1 MARVKIEFPD
11 YVIGAVTIPVRI
23 TDINYGNHVGN
34 DSFVSII
41 HEARVQW
48 LKQHSF
54 SELNIDGVSLIMSDL
69 AVEFKKE
76 SFYGDMIE
84 VKLSSGEISRVGFE
98 LYYQLSVVRNNE
110 TVLLAN
116 AKTGM
121 VCYDYTAK
129 KVSAVPDVLKK
140 LLSTNIAE

>member
-1 MARVKIEFPD
+1 MARIKIDFPEKI
-11 YVIGAVTIPVRI
+11 IGNVTIPVRI

-48 LKQHSF
+48 LAQHGF
-54 SELNIDGVSLIMSDL
+54 TELNVAGTSLIMGDL

-76 SFYGDMIE
+76 SYYGDSIDI
-84 VKLSSGEISRVGFE
+84 KLGAGEISRVGFE
-98 LYYQLSVVRNNE
+98 LYYQFWVIRNNE
-110 TVLLAN
+110 TIVLAN

-121 VCYDYTAK
+121 VCYDYAAK
-129 KVSAVPDVLKK
+129 KVTGVPDILKEI
-140 LLSTNIAE
+140 LE

>member
-1 MARVKIEFPD
+1 MARVKIDFPEKI
-11 YVIGAVTIPVRI
+11 IGSVTIPVRI

-48 LKQHSF
+48 LSQQGF
-54 SELNIDGVSLIMSDL
+54 SELNIAGTSLIMSDL
-69 AVEFKKE
+69 VIEFKKE
-76 SFYGDMIE
+76 SYYGDSIDI
-84 VKLSSGEISRVGFE
+84 KLGAGEISRVAFE

-110 TVLLAN
+110 TIVLVN

-121 VCYDYTAK
+121 VCYDYAAK
-129 KVSAVPDVLKK
+129 KVTAVPDVLKK
-140 LLSTNIAE
+140 ILE

>member
-48 LKQHSF
+48 LSQHGF
-54 SELNIDGVSLIMSDL
+54 SELNIAGTSLIMSDL
-69 AVEFKKE
+69 VIEFKKE
-76 SFYGDMIE
+76 SYYGDSIDI
-84 VKLSSGEISRVGFE
+84 KLGAGEISRVAFE

-110 TVLLAN
+110 TIVLVN

-121 VCYDYTAK
+121 VCYDYAAK
-129 KVSAVPDVLKK
+129 KVASVPEELKK
-140 LLSTNIAE
+140 LLE

>member
-1 MARVKIEFPD
+1 MARVKIDFPEKI
-11 YVIGAVTIPVRI
+11 IGSITIPVRI

-48 LKQHSF
+48 LSQHGF
-54 SELNIDGVSLIMSDL
+54 SELNIAGTSLIMSDL
-69 AVEFKKE
+69 VIEFKKE
-76 SFYGDMIE
+76 SYYGDSIDI
-84 VKLSSGEISRVGFE
+84 KLAAGEISRVAFE

-110 TVLLAN
+110 TIVLVN

-129 KVSAVPDVLKK
+129 KVTAVPEVLKK
-140 LLSTNIAE
+140 LLQ

>member
-1 MARVKIEFPD
+1 MARIKIEFPEV
-11 YVIGAVTIPVRI
+11 VIGTVIIPVRI

-34 DSFVSII
+34 DTFVSII
-41 HEARVQW
+41 HEARMQW
-48 LKQHSF
+48 LKQHNF
-54 SELNIDGVSLIMSDL
+54 SELDIDGTSLIMGDL

-76 SFYGDMIE
+76 SFYGDVIE
-84 VKLSSGEISRVGFE
+84 VKLSAGEISRVSFE

-121 VCYDYTAK
+121 VCYDYTTK
-129 KVSAVPDVLKK
+129 KTVSIPEVLKQ
-140 LLSTNIAE
+140 LLSPNIAE